1 MNSYQE
7 LAARQQ
13 AEVNAFPFFFAFNN
27 RDFEEGMRKLGLD
40 PSETDKIR
48 CLGRTGGYYR
58 INDADAFREMLD
70 RHERERQEAIA
81 ADLTGDGFI
90 YEMFDVELADH
101 EYSYTGDASDA
112 LCALGITFEKIAQDP
127 RFLHGFEKAC
137 NHQMGR

>member
-58 INDADAFREMLD
+58 ISDADAFREMLD

-101 EYSYTGDASDA
+101 EYGYTGDASDA